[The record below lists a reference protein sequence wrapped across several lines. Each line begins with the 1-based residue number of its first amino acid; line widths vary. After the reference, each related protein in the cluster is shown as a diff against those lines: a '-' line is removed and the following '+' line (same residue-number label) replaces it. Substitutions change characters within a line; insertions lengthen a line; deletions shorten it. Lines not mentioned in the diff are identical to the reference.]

1 MKDDRTTDKG
11 AAYDPL
17 IAAANAVQFRA
28 SLAVEIASA
37 AADIQIII
45 LQGMVNAGVVDRQA
59 MRAWLQSAVNELSPP
74 ERLQTYGRFLSRLIA
89 WLNDHQAPRAP
100 LTFH

>member
-1 MKDDRTTDKG
+1 MKDDRTTDRG

-59 MRAWLQSAVNELSPP
+59 MPAGWPSGMTGQLQLRPWRIP
-74 ERLQTYGRFLSRLIA
+74 
-89 WLNDHQAPRAP
+89 AP
-100 LTFH
+100 